1 MYLKSPKDL
10 NDITY
15 IINQALDQDF
25 TEENR
30 QRCAEAAKP
39 LTDAVDELTTFASS
53 PEFASMPAKI
63 SPEVITVNEKLL
75 INTGSK
81 TASDI

>member
-1 MYLKSPKDL
+1 LL
-10 NDITY
+10 VNFVF
-15 IINQALDQDF
+15 QALDQDF

-30 QRCAEAAKP
+30 LRCAEAAKP

-63 SPEVITVNEKLL
+63 SPEVQIYTILIIKLL
-75 INTGSK
+75 PPAWSFRRQYLI
-81 TASDI
+81 